1 MTDSDYLFKLGK
13 NQITSDE
20 LSEQIKKDFTLL
32 QMIIEGVTSSNS
44 RIKFGCAKILSKI
57 SQDNPEKLYANIDF
71 FIDLLNS
78 DNNIIKWNVM
88 DVLANLTQVDK
99 DKKFDEIFK
108 KYYDLIN
115 ADAMITVAH
124 VIDNS
129 GKIAL
134 AKPHLSSKIT
144 DELLKLE
151 KLPTKPRV
159 THECKNILYGKAIL
173 AFDKYYDQIEN
184 KKEVI
189 SFVKRQLKNTRTAT
203 KLKAQKFM
211 KEKDIK
217 F

>member
-1 MTDSDYLFKLGK
+1 MTESDYLFKLGK
-13 NQITSDE
+13 NQITADE
-20 LSEQIKKDFTLL
+20 LTDKIKKDFSLL

-57 SQDNPEKLYANIDF
+57 SKDHPEKLYANIDF
-71 FIDLLNS
+71 FIEHLDI

-99 DKKFDEIFK
+99 DKKFDEIFEK
-108 KYYDLIN
+108 FYDLLN
-115 ADAMITVAH
+115 EDAMITVAH
-124 VIDNS
+124 VVDNS

-151 KLPTKPRV
+151 KLPIKPRV

-173 AFDKYYDQIEN
+173 AFEKYYEQIDN

-203 KLKAQKFM
+203 KIKAEKFM